1 MASDTCYTVLV
12 VFACLGLI
20 AQPAGL
26 AAESVRAPPTS
37 AGKSKHGTQ
46 RQATAPPRSGAK
58 TMREAVEEIG
68 RRHGVRIVIDDAVR
82 ADVPAPAVPDGN
94 LEGMLLEATLRGLLA
109 GNELMFHYGADRPN
123 GGERLK
129 AVWVFSRSQGSAVRA
144 TATAGAGSGIA
155 GVSAEPGQRAVAP
168 DRLASAAPAEPH
180 VTSNRGLQD
189 SDENVRLQ
197 ALQSELGNTS
207 QPDLSELRRLVEED
221 ASEAVRIQALQAYIT
236 HPDATDEDVGTM
248 LDRIADDAQQM
259 LADYAR
265 SLREARAPAPADT
278 ALIPEPIEENQ

>member
-1 MASDTCYTVLV
+1 VASETCYTVLV

-26 AAESVRAPPTS
+26 AAESVRARPTS
-37 AGKSKHGTQ
+37 AGKSKHDTP
-46 RQATAPPRSGAK
+46 RQAAAAPRGGAK
-58 TMREAVEEIG
+58 TLREAAEEIG

-129 AVWVFSRSQGSAVRA
+129 AVWVFSHSQGSAVRA
-144 TATAGAGSGIA
+144 TATAGTGSGVA
-155 GVSAEPGQRAVAP
+155 GASAEPGQRAAAL
-168 DRLASAAPAEPH
+168 DRLASPAPAEVH
-180 VTSNRGLQD
+180 VTSNHGLQD

-197 ALQSELGNTS
+197 ALHSELANTS
-207 QPDLSELRRLVEED
+207 PPDLRELRRLVEED
-221 ASEAVRIQALQAYIT
+221 ASEAVRIQALEAYIT
-236 HPDATDEDVGTM
+236 HPDATEEDVGTM
-248 LDRIADDAQQM
+248 LDRIADDAQQI
-259 LADYAR
+259 LGDYAR
-265 SLREARAPAPADT
+265 SLREARAAAPADT
-278 ALIPEPIEENQ
+278 ALIPEPIEESQ